1 MGNLNDRNYVEK
13 LEERI
18 KKLERLALTPDRQRR
33 RTDDRRE
40 FNERL
45 TSQLGNFQNQ
55 LRGQKQ
61 IELKRDAVIRNR
73 PSIIDGVDNVF
84 SLYFNSADEVRY
96 NYLYLGF
103 DGGNQT
109 PPNGTS
115 KTGYV
120 GIGANI
126 DTSLPVDGT
135 LENLNAVNISLA
147 SDSSLEPFAGLNIQD
162 SRVLEFQAGIEQTY
176 GVTSG
181 LYSWGPNSSSAVVY
195 TRDNGIPLYALG
207 VSADGV
213 EGVEYNANGSIA
225 SSVDLMK
232 VAYGGNVK
240 SDGTE
245 RSLPTGWT
253 SSKASTGTY
262 EITHNLGV
270 DNAATVSARNLDLLQ
285 ISVVPNSNTLTVL
298 IQDDNGSYID
308 KDFSFV
314 LSTV

>member
-1 MGNLNDRNYVEK
+1 
-13 LEERI
+13 
-18 KKLERLALTPDRQRR
+18 
-33 RTDDRRE
+33 
-40 FNERL
+40 
-45 TSQLGNFQNQ
+45 
-55 LRGQKQ
+55 
-61 IELKRDAVIRNR
+61 
-73 PSIIDGVDNVF
+73 
-84 SLYFNSADEVRY
+84 
-96 NYLYLGF
+96 
-103 DGGNQT
+103 
-109 PPNGTS
+109 
-115 KTGYV
+115 
-120 GIGANI
+120 
-126 DTSLPVDGT
+126 
-135 LENLNAVNISLA
+135 
-147 SDSSLEPFAGLNIQD
+147 
-162 SRVLEFQAGIEQTY
+162 
-176 GVTSG
+176 
-181 LYSWGPNSSSAVVY
+181 
-195 TRDNGIPLYALG
+195 

-232 VAYGGNVK
+232 GAYGGNVK

-253 SSKASTGTY
+253 SSKTSTGTY